1 MENIKDELK
10 IDNISVDI
18 SVDNSVDNIDNK
30 EDFTEENKMVNIINA
45 FQIYF
50 KRLFKRND
58 NENMFNDMNLNDPLS
73 TNRSMEFLYDHI
85 FKYQEIK
92 KKNNQILFNENDKSD
107 LNLYTEFY
115 ALFINNEI
123 IKLSESV
130 YALIEILV
138 LEKENWFELKWEIM
152 NLKNN

>member
-92 KKNNQILFNENDKSD
+92 KKNNQILFNENDKFD

-115 ALFINNEI
+115 ALLINNEI

-138 LEKENWFELKWEIM
+138 LKKENWFELKWEIM

>member
-92 KKNNQILFNENDKSD
+92 KKNNQILFNENDKFD

-115 ALFINNEI
+115 ALLINNEI

-130 YALIEILV
+130 YALIEVLV
-138 LEKENWFELKWEIM
+138 LEKEIWFELKWEIM

>member
-18 SVDNSVDNIDNK
+18 SVDNCVDNIDDK

-92 KKNNQILFNENDKSD
+92 KKNNQILFNENDKFD

-115 ALFINNEI
+115 ALLINNEI

>member
-1 MENIKDELK
+1 MEDIKEELK
-10 IDNISVDI
+10 TDITCVDDSVD
-18 SVDNSVDNIDNK
+18 DK

-92 KKNNQILFNENDKSD
+92 KKIKINDQILFDENDKFD

-115 ALFINNEI
+115 ALLINNEI
-123 IKLSESV
+123 IKLSESL
-130 YALIEILV
+130 YALIELLV
-138 LEKENWFELKWEIM
+138 SEKENWFELKWEIM

>member
-1 MENIKDELK
+1 MENIKEELK
-10 IDNISVDI
+10 TDI
-18 SVDNSVDNIDNK
+18 TCDSNIDGNCDNDNDK

-58 NENMFNDMNLNDPLS
+58 NENMFNDMNINDPLS

-92 KKNNQILFNENDKSD
+92 KKNNQILFEENDKFD

-115 ALFINNEI
+115 ALLINNEI

-130 YALIEILV
+130 YALIELLV
-138 LEKENWFELKWEIM
+138 SEKENWFELKWEIM

>member
-1 MENIKDELK
+1 MENIKEELK
-10 IDNISVDI
+10 TDNTYD
-18 SVDNSVDNIDNK
+18 DNCKDDKDNK
-30 EDFTEENKMVNIINA
+30 DDFIEENKMLNIFNA

-58 NENMFNDMNLNDPLS
+58 NENMFNDMDLNDPLS

-92 KKNNQILFNENDKSD
+92 KKIQINDQILFDENDKFD

-115 ALFINNEI
+115 ALLINNEI

-130 YALIEILV
+130 YALIEFLV
-138 LEKENWFELKWEIM
+138 LLKENWFELKWEIM

>member
-1 MENIKDELK
+1 MENIKEELK
-10 IDNISVDI
+10 TDNTN
-18 SVDNSVDNIDNK
+18 VDNSKDDK
-30 EDFTEENKMVNIINA
+30 DDFIEENKMLNIFNA

-58 NENMFNDMNLNDPLS
+58 NENMFNDMDLNDPLS

-92 KKNNQILFNENDKSD
+92 KKIQINDQILFDENDKFD

-115 ALFINNEI
+115 ALLINNEI
-123 IKLSESV
+123 MKLSESV
-130 YALIEILV
+130 YALIEFLV
-138 LEKENWFELKWEIM
+138 LLKENWFELKWEIM